1 MYSQNIKISLEKDIV
16 NALLKKLKYKS
27 LDEYMYEKLKQDILK

>member
-27 LDEYMYEKLKQDILK
+27 LDEYMNEKLKQYILK

>member
-27 LDEYMYEKLKQDILK
+27 LDEYVNKKLKQDILK

>member
-16 NALLKKLKYKS
+16 NALLKRLKYRS
-27 LDEYMYEKLKQDILK
+27 LEEYINEKLKQDILK